1 MIRISRNKKVK
12 GSTIM
17 EVIIAM
23 AILTFCSAL
32 AVVIYLNIQKSSLP
46 FFKVKAGELIEKH
59 TRLALL
65 EKNISDFS
73 AKEEEFTVKRVY
85 STHEY
90 FKDCYVLRI
99 LVFDSEQKKIQEAEQ
114 LVYIG
119 G

>member
-1 MIRISRNKKVK
+1 MIAICRNKKVK

-32 AVVIYLNIQKSSLP
+32 AVAIYLNIQKSSLP

-59 TRLALL
+59 IRLALVERNYNDL
-65 EKNISDFS
+65 SV
-73 AKEEEFTVKRVY
+73 KEEEFTVKRVY
-85 STHEY
+85 TTHDY
-90 FKDCYVLRI
+90 FKDCYVLRV